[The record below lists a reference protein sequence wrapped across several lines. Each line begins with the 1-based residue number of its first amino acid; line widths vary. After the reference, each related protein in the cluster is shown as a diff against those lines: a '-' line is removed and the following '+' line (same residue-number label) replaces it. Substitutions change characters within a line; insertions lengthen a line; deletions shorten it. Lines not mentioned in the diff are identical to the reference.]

1 MKRVTWTILI
11 LLLCTILTLTA
22 CRGPADPAE
31 ESSQLLSSEAV
42 PQTETEM
49 TSGTVHTS
57 DIDLD
62 SKPAENT
69 AAVTESTEPVTTA
82 AEPSE
87 PDTTVPQSE
96 PSKTPA
102 ETEKPAP
109 VQPTEPKP
117 TEPKPTEPKP
127 TAPAPTEPK
136 PTAPAPTEPATEP
149 PHVHSWSSWKQTK
162 AATCGSAGEEER
174 VCSGCG
180 AKETRPIAATGKHS
194 WKETAPS
201 CTQDGT
207 KTCTVCSAKETI
219 PALGH
224 AWVHHEEEGHWQ
236 ALVTCYC
243 GAQFGSVDEWEAHA
257 SASSDLAYL
266 DAHAGYELH
275 EVWKVD
281 KPAQDICSRCG
292 AVK

>member
-1 MKRVTWTILI
+1 M
-11 LLLCTILTLTA
+11 
-22 CRGPADPAE
+22 
-31 ESSQLLSSEAV
+31 LSSEAV
-42 PQTETEM
+42 PQTETELA
-49 TSGTVHTS
+49 SDTVHTS

-82 AEPSE
+82 AEPPE

-96 PSKTPA
+96 PSKAPA
-102 ETEKPAP
+102 ESEKPAP

-127 TAPAPTEPK
+127 TAPAPTEP
-136 PTAPAPTEPATEP
+136 TTEP

-162 AATCGSAGEEER
+162 AATCGTAGEEER

-180 AKETRPIAATGKHS
+180 AKETRHIAATGKHS

-275 EVWKVD
+275 EVWIVD